1 MIDLKPHAPDKV
13 VKDSMHVTSSAAQMP
28 FDYSHAR
35 KESQK
40 PIDNETKGL
49 EPFHASN
56 RSGLSLYYQNSSVG
70 DRLNFKERA
79 PA

>member
-1 MIDLKPHAPDKV
+1 
-13 VKDSMHVTSSAAQMP
+13 MP
-28 FDYSHAR
+28 FDYSDGR
-35 KESQK
+35 QECKKQGENES
-40 PIDNETKGL
+40 KGL

-70 DRLNFKERA
+70 DRLNLKERA